1 MTFSKLVIV
10 PASEVELAPC
20 HFLDSYL
27 ILLVL
32 LRFLK
37 SLFVFILF
45 PELFLD
51 FFQTWRLLTV
61 SRA

>member
-51 FFQTWRLLTV
+51 FFQT
-61 SRA
+61 